1 MFLAFWTL
9 ISFHFGLL
17 CFIFFHFGPLGRH
30 FVSFWPFE
38 ATGGVSFTS
47 SWLCPCHE
55 GVGGQAPLNSIP
67 APAHK
72 RKPESG
78 DMERSNAEQRLLLDQ
93 RARAA
98 AAAATAAAQAAARA
112 PARATEAAVAARR
125 ARRSAEPSYLQAKKP
140 KPLKDMEQSRKE
152 AALLKSQAEK
162 AEAEI
167 LAWVEDARREYQ
179 EKERAAAERVT
190 SVKEFFS
197 SFQNCYPQNRLKPS
211 GRGLSV
217 PRGTHQHSPLHRHL
231 AGPQQ
236 PRRLCTN
243 TGKPQ

>member
-1 MFLAFWTL
+1 
-9 ISFHFGLL
+9 
-17 CFIFFHFGPLGRH
+17 
-30 FVSFWPFE
+30 
-38 ATGGVSFTS
+38 
-47 SWLCPCHE
+47 
-55 GVGGQAPLNSIP
+55 
-67 APAHK
+67 
-72 RKPESG
+72 
-78 DMERSNAEQRLLLDQ
+78 MERSNAEQRLLLDQ

-167 LAWVEDARREYQ
+167 LAWVEDAHREYQ

-190 SVKEFFS
+190 SVKEFFFRS

-236 PRRLCTN
+236 PRRLCCTN